1 MSAQAW
7 REELEQKRKRWGPPG
22 VSPLEALKQRSGL
35 AFLQAIIDGTL
46 PQPPMT
52 QTLDFHLLQVDHGR
66 AVFQGEPRPEHYN
79 PIGSVHGGWASTL
92 LDSCMACAVQSTLP
106 VGQGYTTI
114 ELKVNLVRALSHDT
128 GPVRAE
134 GKVINAGRTLA
145 TAEGRLV
152 DADGKLYAHGTTT
165 CLILTL

>member
-1 MSAQAW
+1 
-7 REELEQKRKRWGPPG
+7 
-22 VSPLEALKQRSGL
+22 
-35 AFLQAIIDGTL
+35 
-46 PQPPMT
+46 
-52 QTLDFHLLQVDHGR
+52 
-66 AVFQGEPRPEHYN
+66 
-79 PIGSVHGGWASTL
+79 
-92 LDSCMACAVQSTLP
+92 MACAVQSTLP